1 MKKNL
6 LKFFVALCMLG
17 GVTNLASAS
26 DATINGILQLEDKM
40 SLNIVN
46 RLQTI
51 ADNDNVSF
59 SKDWPSEAF
68 VSNPNK
74 SFFYIVKNDFN
85 SLELVRFEYSKND
98 ENCFTGENPDFCV
111 PKISPIMS
119 KYSYNKNR
127 YLVENT
133 PDFVNAPTNLEKLEV
148 LIKDGK
154 FFDNKYSQI
163 LSDEENGETYKSCN
177 FDSDGLVTDCMT
189 YDKNDDS
196 LLYVESLER
205 RINKTGLDG
214 IYKYVKISADG
225 DLLEEYYYSTGVHT
239 VYNKDGQVEAYS
251 QVNEDKFCYYTTSLP
266 DLYIDTVF
274 EKDEAGNVVKEKLF
288 DRNHKLL
295 REYSAKYDENNNISD
310 IKVNDYIN
318 GVDWSILPIRA
329 TQTANLPFKIRF

>member
-1 MKKNL
+1 MMKI
-6 LKFFVALCMLG
+6 VS
-17 GVTNLASAS
+17 LAK
-26 DATINGILQLEDKM
+26 IL
-40 SLNIVN
+40 IFAY
-46 RLQTI
+46 RT
-51 ADNDNVSF
+51 
-59 SKDWPSEAF
+59 
-68 VSNPNK
+68 PN
-74 SFFYIVKNDFN
+74 
-85 SLELVRFEYSKND
+85 
-98 ENCFTGENPDFCV
+98 
-111 PKISPIMS
+111 
-119 KYSYNKNR
+119 
-127 YLVENT
+127 
-133 PDFVNAPTNLEKLEV
+133 FVNAPTNLEKLEV

-214 IYKYVKISADG
+214 IYKYVKNSADG

-239 VYNKDGQVEAYS
+239 VYDKDGQVEAYS